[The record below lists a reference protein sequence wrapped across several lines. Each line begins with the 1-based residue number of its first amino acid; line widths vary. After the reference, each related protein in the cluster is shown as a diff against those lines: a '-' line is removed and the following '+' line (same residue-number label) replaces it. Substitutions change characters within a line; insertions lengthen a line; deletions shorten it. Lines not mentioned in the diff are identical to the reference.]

1 MTVGSFICLSSS
13 PTSLLFPIIISSQ
26 QQANVR
32 TGYVCQKKKFE
43 SIIYGH
49 IHQTTNEY
57 YNGIHYSN
65 SGDWVESLT
74 ALVEDEQGSW
84 SVVTYTEGLS
94 VKSKPDSTLQK
105 PFETHR
111 STTICFEINIHNNL
125 LKLKQL

>member
-1 MTVGSFICLSSS
+1 MF
-13 PTSLLFPIIISSQ
+13 
-26 QQANVR
+26 A
-32 TGYVCQKKKFE
+32 KKKKCE

-49 IHQTTNEY
+49 IHQATNEY
-57 YNGIHYSN
+57 YNGIHYLN

-94 VKSKPDSTLQK
+94 VKSRPDSTLQK